1 MAAATRSRL
10 RTLAKLSP
18 SECIELAQAQL
29 ELVAAQFLVSTR
41 PTGTLVAPATPDASS
56 PSTHAVPDPRVE
68 RLALAVSRAADH
80 GVFRP
85 RCLVRALATT
95 RMLERRGIVGSRIRI
110 GVRVRPGGGGFI
122 AHAWV
127 EYAGRVIGDRDAHVD
142 SFTELTDMRLADS
155 K

>member
-1 MAAATRSRL
+1 MTAATRSRL
-10 RTLAKLSP
+10 RALAKLSP
-18 SECIELAQAQL
+18 RECIELAQAQL

-41 PTGTLVAPATPDASS
+41 PTGHLVAPATPDASS

-95 RMLERRGIVGSRIRI
+95 RMLDRRGIVGSRIRI
-110 GVRVRPGGGGFI
+110 GVRVRSGALI

-127 EYAGRVIGDRDAHVD
+127 EYAGRVIGDSDAHVD
-142 SFTELTDMRLADS
+142 SFTELADMRLADS

>member
-1 MAAATRSRL
+1 MCAVTRPRR

-18 SECIELAQAQL
+18 RECVELAQAQL

-41 PTGTLVAPATPDASS
+41 PTGHLVAAGAPDASS
-56 PSTHAVPDPRVE
+56 PAPHAVADPRAE
-68 RLALAVSRAADH
+68 RLALAVGRAADH

-85 RCLVRALATT
+85 RCLVRALAIT

-110 GVRVRPGGGGFI
+110 GVRVRPGGFI

-127 EYAGRVIGDRDAHVD
+127 EYAGRVIGDSDAHVD
-142 SFTELTDMRLADS
+142 SFTELADVRLADR